1 MQNKNERTP
10 PLEPKADS
18 ASLNSEVHATTKI
31 NSNVAPEDYPEEE
44 RRMQAISSQEPS
56 EGVRKDRPQDRSSR
70 IPPRNRQ
77 RASAGNDHAFAQDQG
92 TSNITRHGGL
102 VLK

>member
-31 NSNVAPEDYPEEE
+31 NSNVTPEDYPEEE
-44 RRMQAISSQEPS
+44 RRTQAISSQEPS
-56 EGVRKDRPQDRSSR
+56 EGVRKDRPQD
-70 IPPRNRQ
+70 
-77 RASAGNDHAFAQDQG
+77 ASQQSHSTEEPAEGERG
-92 TSNITRHGGL
+92 E
-102 VLK
+102 